1 MISSGIIHDKNLHL
15 LFCYSS
21 TLILVELPGDTQN
34 CHGIGIVIFARV
46 WLMLIRKLALG
57 QRL

>member
-21 TLILVELPGDTQN
+21 TLILVELPGDTQ
-34 CHGIGIVIFARV
+34 
-46 WLMLIRKLALG
+46 KLPWN
-57 QRL
+57 RDSDFC